1 MPIKSHK
8 YHSLSC
14 QGHPDNFF
22 LSSVLAVLFLYALV
36 FLLTSCASAASTK
49 TPNESYNDLKQG
61 KEFFEKG
68 NYVEALGALK
78 IAYAKLPVIRDYILF
93 FIARALN
100 RTDHFEDSTG
110 CINELLS
117 SYPDSPLMKKA
128 RQLQI
133 MNLLLSRETV
143 SLSQILSGGKDY
155 GRGVDTILIAMEA
168 YVADYP
174 EDAQITF
181 LTARLLKRCGKVEG
195 AKKLFL
201 AVYMGNSVFSEQAY
215 QELQPQDVTAEH
227 SFTKASNLMKM
238 MEYKKAEA
246 LIRKILPVAKGPL
259 KTDSQKTLG
268 VSLFR
273 QKRYKEASDVFI
285 SAGDPY
291 NSARSLYRAGE
302 LAAFTGTI
310 SRLVSMED
318 KRAGSLLIAYA
329 AKKRRDGKPEES
341 LAIYARVRKDYP
353 FLNEEALW
361 GMAWTQYRRGFYGNA
376 AELFAE
382 LNRKYPGPR
391 ASYWGNRSEEL
402 DKRDTVSSK
411 EDENSSKGKDLR
423 NDFYSLLSYARG
435 KDSFSGRSIGEARL
449 SRNYIVRESGE
460 NLSVLSTEKLPANI
474 LALFDRFSILM
485 GIGMKEEAIAELVL
499 IANRVSS
506 LEALL
511 TVCRILQGVGD
522 YKKAITLVSKL
533 PDGTKWTEHIDI
545 NDILYPMA
553 YWPMVHEIADR
564 NALDPFIV
572 LAVMREESRFDPKA
586 RSMAGALGLM
596 QIMPNTAHVLDKHLN
611 MEISDNSE
619 LYNVKVNISIG
630 AYYLNSLLKEFGSL
644 PVALAAYNAG
654 HDRVR
659 EWLKEGNYQSHD
671 EFIEDIPYDETRNYV
686 KRVLLTYFTYL
697 NLGNRL

>member
-1 MPIKSHK
+1 M
-8 YHSLSC
+8 
-14 QGHPDNFF
+14 
-22 LSSVLAVLFLYALV
+22 
-36 FLLTSCASAASTK
+36 LTSCASAASTK

-68 NYVEALGALK
+68 NYVEALGAFK

-93 FIARALN
+93 FMARALN

-273 QKRYKEASDVFI
+273 QKRYREASDAFI

-302 LAAFTGTI
+302 LAAFMGTI

-361 GMAWTQYRRGFYGNA
+361 GIAWTYYRKGDYRSASELFSELNGKYPESRYLYWGRRS
-376 AELFAE
+376 AELE
-382 LNRKYPGPR
+382 G
-391 ASYWGNRSEEL
+391 
-402 DKRDTVSSK
+402 RD
-411 EDENSSKGKDLR
+411 NSSPDKNDEVPQGKSVGKD
-423 NDFYSLLSYARG
+423 FYKLLSYAHYTN
-435 KDSFSGRSIGEARL
+435 SLSGRSVSTVQWTPSHR
-449 SRNYIVRESGE
+449 SSSGE
-460 NLSVLSTEKLPANI
+460 RPIFFAGTQKLPASVTQIFERVAI
-474 LALFDRFSILM
+474 LA
-485 GIGMKEEAIAELVL
+485 GIGMKEEAISELVRTSDR
-499 IANRVSS
+499 NSS
-506 LEALL
+506 REALL
-511 TVCRILQGVGD
+511 EVCRTLQDMGA
-522 YKKAITLVSKL
+522 YKKSISLISRLSDAKGVEA
-533 PDGTKWTEHIDI
+533 DERADI
-545 NDILYPMA
+545 QDILYPMA
-553 YWPMVHEIADR
+553 YWPTVSAIAR
-564 NALDPFIV
+564 LYNLDPLV
-572 LAVMREESRFDPKA
+572 LLAVMREESRFDPDA
-586 RSMAGALGLM
+586 RSVAGALGLM
-596 QIMPNTAHVLDKHLN
+596 QIMPQTAYSIDKYLG
-611 MEISDNSE
+611 MDISDNSE
-619 LYNVKVNISIG
+619 IYDVRVNITIG
-630 AYYLNSLLKEFGSL
+630 AYHLNSLLRDLGSL
-644 PVALAAYNAG
+644 PLALAAYNAG
-654 HDRVR
+654 QDNVK
-659 EWLKEGNYQSHD
+659 EWIKEGNYKSLD

-697 NLGNRL
+697 DLGNRL